1 METSGPFSAYGQD
14 DLELISDQHLC
25 IALDNSRIG
34 FWELDLL
41 TYEMRC
47 TGTCKKNVGLT
58 AHAYL
63 DYPTLLSL
71 IHPDDLPQVNDSMK
85 NAIENEGQ
93 RYQSEYRIIYA
104 SSPIRWVKADG
115 IALFENGKAVKMLG
129 TTIDIT
135 ERKLIELQKDEL
147 ISIVN
152 HEVNT
157 PLTSIRSY
165 LQLLARLTA
174 GNANEK
180 ISQIVERTSKSAER
194 LRNIIND
201 YLSTSQKNGARLNH
215 HSQVFRLDELIWEIA
230 DNVQT
235 ISFTHKIQ
243 VGAMP
248 CVWIEGDR
256 QGISQV
262 LTNLLTNAIKY
273 SPNRNT
279 VDVNLTVYGVMLKVA
294 VRDYGI
300 GIAEKDIKKLFKKSF
315 KADNGADIEG
325 TGMGLYICDEIIH
338 RHNGQIGVDSREGL
352 GSIFHF
358 TLPFVK
364 LQHS

>member
-1 METSGPFSAYGQD
+1 MEASDLFSKYEKD
-14 DLELISDQHLC
+14 DLELITDQHIR
-25 IALDNSRIG
+25 IALDNTRVG
-34 FWELDLL
+34 FWELDLF

-47 TGTCKKNVGLT
+47 TGTCKENVGLT
-58 AHAYL
+58 TDSHL

-71 IHPDDLPQVNDSMK
+71 IHPDDLPQMNASVK

-93 RYQSEYRIIYA
+93 KYQSEYRIVYA
-104 SSPIRWVKADG
+104 NSPIRWVKADG
-115 IALFENGKAVKMLG
+115 IALFENGKAVKMIG

-135 ERKLIELQKDEL
+135 DRKLIELQKDEL

-157 PLTSIRSY
+157 PLTSIRGY

-174 GNANEK
+174 GSANEK
-180 ISQIVERTSKSAER
+180 VNQVIERTSRSAER
-194 LRNIIND
+194 LKNIIND
-201 YLSTSQKNGARLNH
+201 YLSITQKTDGRLKHRN
-215 HSQVFRLDELIWEIA
+215 QVFRLDELIWEIA

-256 QGISQV
+256 QGIGQV
-262 LTNLLTNAIKY
+262 LSNLLTNAIKY

-279 VDVNLTVYGVMLKVA
+279 VDVNLTIYGVMLKVA

-300 GIAEKDIKKLFKKSF
+300 GIAQKDIKNLFKKSF
-315 KADNGADIEG
+315 RVDNGADSEG
-325 TGMGLYICDEIIH
+325 SGMGLYISEEIVH
-338 RHNGQIGVDSREGL
+338 RHHGQIGVDSREGM

-358 TLPFVK
+358 SLPFVK
-364 LQHS
+364 LLHS